1 MISQDNCVVVGDND
15 LPLRVRAN
23 PGGKVIGSLKIGTQ
37 ILDYDVVQDNNG
49 NDWTKIKYVR
59 GFGYISTDF
68 ISCG

>member
-49 NDWTKIKYVR
+49 NDWTKIKYGR

>member
-49 NDWTKIKYVR
+49 NDWTKIKYGR

-68 ISCG
+68 VS